1 MKSEQQHSDVQGEVV
16 DGDEVPPQY
25 RLEGL
30 AGTQSG
36 NGRARDEAQSKQAPQ
51 PRRNLSRQGT
61 ILAQEIKQDS

>member
-30 AGTQSG
+30 AGTRSG
-36 NGRARDEAQSKQAPQ
+36 HGRARDEVHSKGAPP
-51 PRRNLSRQGT
+51 PRRNASRQGT
-61 ILAQEIKQDS
+61 ILAQEIKQHS